1 MNKMSIIRSFNGEL
15 DETNLK
21 IVDLFDKAEC
31 KGDYQESFIKDLD
44 KLLTRSFNTLKERLE
59 GCSVKINTAVF
70 GDKKFINE
78 AYAYEIPIEKE
89 YFETEDLQVKFK
101 DNILMNESVKP
112 SKDNKIPLD
121 IKSIVSKKNTSFK
134 FINKVIQLD
143 KNEFYS
149 YQELQINLPKETK
162 AGLMHIEF
170 DSFNSITVLNRYG
183 KEIAS
188 KVITKSITQPIS
200 TGTEAIILRF
210 NSNEKKDLNLIEFYV
225 SENTYNLE
233 STLYTKPIGIFQ
245 QLKEIAINTCDNY
258 SDQNSELKY
267 EISLNS
273 GEFREIRPLNKQKNL
288 DINSVISVDETL
300 TYSKLEQ
307 AIYTEDLRLYT
318 TDHLKNQEVNLIKSF
333 EFKLGDDLGL
343 ITTEEFYIDLKSDIS
358 LTLKVGEILYYDDT
372 KFESILNNTTLN
384 LKKGFHKL
392 KISSGL
398 FNQEVNML
406 RYELLE
412 VNENTLK
419 LRSTT
424 DSKIVYRVR
433 EPEQVVKT
441 SIFLQLVF
449 KADFYVN
456 SLNEKPYYINDKLYF
471 TKSSNNDA
479 HVFFKYKTNFIN
491 TAQLKITMK
500 SRDKISPVYIS
511 SLTLRGI

>member
-101 DNILMNESVKP
+101 DNILINESVKP

-200 TGTEAIILRF
+200 TETEAIILRF

-318 TDHLKNQEVNLIKSF
+318 TDHLKNQEVNL
-333 EFKLGDDLGL
+333 
-343 ITTEEFYIDLKSDIS
+343 
-358 LTLKVGEILYYDDT
+358 
-372 KFESILNNTTLN
+372 
-384 LKKGFHKL
+384 
-392 KISSGL
+392 
-398 FNQEVNML
+398 
-406 RYELLE
+406 
-412 VNENTLK
+412 
-419 LRSTT
+419 
-424 DSKIVYRVR
+424 
-433 EPEQVVKT
+433 
-441 SIFLQLVF
+441 
-449 KADFYVN
+449 
-456 SLNEKPYYINDKLYF
+456 
-471 TKSSNNDA
+471 
-479 HVFFKYKTNFIN
+479 
-491 TAQLKITMK
+491 
-500 SRDKISPVYIS
+500 
-511 SLTLRGI
+511 